1 MMNFII
7 LYIMATIA
15 TTTTLKV
22 KSFAFKNN
30 GFIPAKYTCDG
41 TNINPD
47 LMIDDIPANTKSL
60 AIIIDD
66 PDAPNG
72 TFCHWLIWD
81 IPVKNNIIKENS
93 KPGIQGRN
101 SMHENKYFGPCPP
114 NGIHHYHFRV
124 YALDTKLS
132 SLSPNT
138 NRKALLDAME
148 GHIISS
154 GDLIGLYER

>member
-1 MMNFII
+1 
-7 LYIMATIA
+7 MATIVS
-15 TTTTLKV
+15 TTMTI

-30 GFIPAKYTCDG
+30 GFIPSKYTCDG

-47 LMIDDIPANTKSL
+47 LMIKDIPVNAKSL
-60 AIIIDD
+60 AIIVDD

-72 TFCHWLIWD
+72 AFCHWVMWD
-81 IPVKNNIIKENS
+81 IPLKNNIIKENS

-101 SMHENKYFGPCPP
+101 SMGENKYSGPCPP
-114 NGIHHYHFRV
+114 SGIHHYHFIV
-124 YALDTKLS
+124 YALDTKLD

-138 NRKALLDAME
+138 DRKGLLNAME

-154 GDLIGLYER
+154 GHLVGLYGR